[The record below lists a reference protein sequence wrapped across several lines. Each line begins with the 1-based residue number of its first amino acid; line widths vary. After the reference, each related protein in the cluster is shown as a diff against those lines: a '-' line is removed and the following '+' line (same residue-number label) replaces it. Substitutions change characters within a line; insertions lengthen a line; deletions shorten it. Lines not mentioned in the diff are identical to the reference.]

1 MFYVSKR
8 KKCDSK
14 GLEFSGYKVT
24 IKIQNFSMGC
34 QLKGREG
41 IL

>member
-1 MFYVSKR
+1 MWQQRSRVQW
-8 KKCDSK
+8 
-14 GLEFSGYKVT
+14 LQSGDKN
-24 IKIQNFSMGC
+24 INFSMGC